1 LRDPVTLAL
10 EQVTSPA
17 GVVVFENDA
26 RGNREMARDASGR
39 VTRWTY
45 NLFDQ
50 VTSVSV
56 GETAAPL
63 PPSTANVVTSTV
75 AYNADGM
82 PETVVDAVGTLD
94 EASTSLVYDPVHRD
108 DLVEVIDG
116 RSQHWAYS
124 YDPGTGDMVSVT
136 DPLGNKTSMGYD
148 PIGRLEWVVSPKGN
162 LVGADPGLWKTR
174 LVSDEFGRVIE
185 ETDPLGNRVKTGYDL
200 NGNMVRVETGL
211 SAAVTTGDVT
221 TYGYDEVDRLEV
233 VDPPGPGARS
243 YEYDP
248 DGRRTRFVNELNGQ
262 WVYGYDGLGRLESVT
277 DPVGEVTSYGWNG
290 EGRLGSVTQ
299 PGGNCAG
306 APKTGCITYAYDL
319 AGRPTGVDYAD
330 PATPDITAITYDAVG
345 RRTHASRGGDTEMW
359 VWDQRSRLKSHTDV
373 NGRSTGYG
381 WDDMSNLTSISYP
394 GQSTPVTR
402 EFDDAGRLES
412 VMDWAGRLTTFSYD
426 QNSNWSE
433 TVFPLSSQNRDVYSF
448 DRADRMV
455 GVAWNRGS
463 TVLGGLSYGPRDLKG
478 QVTTVTGTGVVAGQN
493 QSWSYDDRDRLTAT
507 GTEGFGFDA
516 ATNLVDADGVLQ
528 VFDPAQRLC
537 WTSQTVEGGDCG
549 TPPAD
554 ATTYGYDARGNRTS
568 MTHPSG
574 TTATF
579 GFDAENRMTSAV
591 LPTTWQDDT
600 ARQYVPV
607 PAARIVDTTT
617 GAGTCDGA
625 PCARIAA
632 GDPVAVKVTGVG
644 GVPAT
649 GVTAVVV
656 SIIASGTTGDGWLEV
671 NPAGDAAAGTLPL
684 NAGQTSAQT
693 VTAKVAANGTIVLAS
708 DVGVDVSVDV
718 VGYFRVPSPWVPAL
732 NYWPVTPTVTAE
744 SASGTGVCDGSPCGT
759 LPAGETD
766 IATAGRG
773 GIPAT
778 GVNAV
783 TVSILAQNASG
794 GQVRVAPSGTA
805 AAGELVWET
814 GSVGAAGVFTVPLNP
829 DGTITL
835 ETAGATSIRVAVTG
849 YWKIP
854 TGTDTGL
861 GLDLLEAPTRLVDT
875 TTGTGVCDGDPCD
888 TLQSNTPVE
897 VQATGQSGLS
907 GEIMAVMVSVTA
919 TDPTGTG
926 VLGVGTTEADLGG
939 GIVVF
944 DPAQHASTT
953 MIIPLTGTGTFT
965 IGSWTQTDV
974 AIDAI
979 GVFKAPTRTWRYEYD
994 TTGMRTA
1001 KQLDNT
1007 AGTGIEWRKEHTWTA
1022 GSGLPLLLAEH
1033 QGAQSA
1039 YVIYGPGGTAI
1050 YQINTSGEVQYFHQD
1065 HQGSTRLTTN
1075 ANGTTRNTISYN
1087 AHGEITANTN
1097 WWLEQPLA
1105 GYTGQYHDPETG
1117 HIYLRARHYDPTTGQ
1132 FTSVDP
1138 LVTVT
1143 EEPYGYVG
1151 GNPANWQD
1159 PSGRFRIPGTSYCI
1173 DIADSAC
1180 HGSARDEHGGTIQGI
1195 IYTPFDRPG
1204 LVATATATAFCLVP
1218 VVGWAECAVVSTVA
1232 FMARAGER
1240 IVDHGFS
1247 NSLGDN
1253 LVDGLLSYIT
1263 VGLIGGSFD
1272 GLAHLKGL
1280 PAIRGSVEYAGR
1292 IIGAGYD
1299 GVSTVSW
1306 IAEQNQKRGDA
1317 GC

>member
-1 LRDPVTLAL
+1 LGSGSVDV
-10 EQVTSPA
+10 EDEA
-17 GVVVFENDA
+17 GWEGQFP
-26 RGNREMARDASGR
+26 DASGR

-63 PPSTANVVTSTV
+63 PASTANVVTSTV
-75 AYNADGM
+75 GYNADGM
-82 PETVVDAVGTLD
+82 PETVVDAAGTSD
-94 EASTSLVYDPVHRD
+94 EASTTLVYDPVHRD

-162 LVGADPGLWKTR
+162 LVGADPDLWKTR
-174 LVSDEFGRVIE
+174 LVSDAFGRVVE

-200 NGNMVRVETGL
+200 NGNMNRVETGL

-221 TYGYDEVDRLEV
+221 TYGYDVVDRLEV
-233 VDPPGPGARS
+233 VDPPGPGART

-277 DPVGEVTSYGWNG
+277 DPVNATTGYTWNG

-299 PGGNCAG
+299 PGGNCASS
-306 APKTGCITYAYDL
+306 PKTGCVTYAYDL

-330 PATPDITAITYDAVG
+330 PATPDITTITYDAVG
-345 RRTHASRGGDTEMW
+345 RRTHASRGGDPEMW

-381 WDDMSNLTSISYP
+381 WDDSGNLTSIGYP

-412 VMDWAGRLTTFSYD
+412 VKDWTGRLTTFGYD

-433 TVFPLSSQNRDVYSF
+433 TVFPVSSQNLDVYSF

-455 GVAWNRGS
+455 GVTWNRGS
-463 TVLGGLSYGPRDLKG
+463 TVLGALSYGPRDLKG
-478 QVTTVTGTGVVAGQN
+478 QATTVTGTGAVAGQN
-493 QSWSYDDRDRLTAT
+493 QSWVYDDRDRLTAT

-537 WTSQTVEGGDCG
+537 WTSQTAPGGDCG

-568 MTHPSG
+568 MTYPSG
-574 TTATF
+574 TTATY
-579 GFDAENRMTSAV
+579 GFDAENRMTSTV

-607 PAARIVDTTT
+607 PASRIVDTTT
-617 GAGTCDGA
+617 GSGTCDGA
-625 PCARIAA
+625 PCARLAA
-632 GDPVAVKVTGVG
+632 DDPVAVQVTGVG

-649 GVTAVVV
+649 GVTVVVV
-656 SIIASGTTGDGWLEV
+656 SIIASGTTSDGWLEV

-693 VTAKVAANGTIVLAS
+693 VTAKVAANGTITMAS
-708 DVGVDVSVDV
+708 GVGVDVSVDV
-718 VGYFRVPSPWVPAL
+718 VGYFRAPSPWVPAL
-732 NYWPVTPTVTAE
+732 NYWPLTPAVTAE
-744 SASGTGVCDGSPCGT
+744 STSGTGVCDGSPCGT

-773 GIPAT
+773 GIPAS

-794 GQVRVAPSGTA
+794 GHVRVAPNATA
-805 AAGELVWET
+805 SAGELAWET

-835 ETAGATSIRVAVTG
+835 HTAGPTNIRVAVTG

-854 TGTDTGL
+854 TGNDTGL

-875 TTGTGVCDGDPCD
+875 ANGTGICDNNPCD

-897 VQATGQSGLS
+897 VAATGQAGLS

-953 MIIPLTGTGTFT
+953 MIIPLTDTGTFT

-974 AIDAI
+974 AVDVI

-1001 KQLDNT
+1001 KQLDDT
-1007 AGTGIEWRKEHTWTA
+1007 AGTGAEWRKEHTWTA
-1022 GSGLPLLLAEH
+1022 SGGLPLLLAEH

-1039 YVIYGPGGTAI
+1039 YVIYGPGGTPI
-1050 YQINTSGEVQYFHQD
+1050 YQINTTGEVQYFHQD

-1075 ANGTTRNTISYN
+1075 PNGTTRNTITYN

-1105 GYTGQYHDPETG
+1105 GYTSQYHDPETG
-1117 HIYLRARHYDPTTGQ
+1117 YIYLRARHYDPTTGQ
-1132 FTSVDP
+1132 FTTQDP
-1138 LVTVT
+1138 LVALT

-1151 GNPANWQD
+1151 GNPANRAD
-1159 PSGRFRIPGTSYCI
+1159 PSGLSDCGNPKDWGDVLGSVIDCASKVALPGPNRLPDYITI
-1173 DIADSAC
+1173 DLGKFVPIGNILAGPGGGLNIVITRYGDVFIGPEVGVGTAGWSGAVRAGWISTGKAPC
-1180 HGSARDEHGGTIQGI
+1180 RDEVNAFVEGNFVSAGGSVKVLQGGVTISQSGQI
-1195 IYTPFDRPG
+1195 AEELG
-1204 LVATATATAFCLVP
+1204 LGLEGA
-1218 VVGWAECAVVSTVA
+1218 S
-1232 FMARAGER
+1232 
-1240 IVDHGFS
+1240 
-1247 NSLGDN
+1247 
-1253 LVDGLLSYIT
+1253 GLLGRT
-1263 VGLIGGSFD
+1263 FRWFR
-1272 GLAHLKGL
+1272 L
-1280 PAIRGSVEYAGR
+1280 PSPLR
-1292 IIGAGYD
+1292 
-1299 GVSTVSW
+1299 W
-1306 IAEQNQKRGDA
+1306 
-1317 GC
+1317 